1 MADDLR
7 ALDAARK
14 RLEYS
19 AKRGADPFS
28 NALKR
33 TVLQVWD
40 ITQREDASVAVGLW
54 WWQRFKSHVA
64 LQPAVTPAHLA
75 DWLAAR
81 PHMPLWTAASP
92 AQTHKEM
99 LYAWQH
105 WTEWQTSQWLL
116 HHNVKGLAV
125 PSHQLAA
132 YYLAKWPRPC
142 PTVQMRQYLERLQ
155 RPPYMTQW
163 LRAFRR
169 RWGIQ
174 WRRLPPKNPVPPD
187 ELRRKV
193 PSRALD
199 RKSVV

>member
-1 MADDLR
+1 MADELR

-14 RLEYS
+14 RLQYS
-19 AKRGADPFS
+19 AQRAADPFS
-28 NALKR
+28 SALKR

-40 ITQREDASVAVGLW
+40 IARRGDACVALGVW

-64 LQPAVTPAHLA
+64 LQPTL
-75 DWLAAR
+75 
-81 PHMPLWTAASP
+81 SP
-92 AQTHKEM
+92 AQIAEWVAARAEMNAFAAPSAAQAAKEHFF
-99 LYAWQH
+99 AWQH

-116 HHNVKGLAV
+116 QHNLKGLAV
-125 PSHQLAA
+125 PSHKLSA

-142 PTVQMRQYLERLQ
+142 PTAQMCRYLERLQ
-155 RPPYMTQW
+155 RPAYTSQW
-163 LRAFRR
+163 LRTFRR

-193 PSRALD
+193 GSPAAAAT
-199 RKSVV
+199 